1 MMLAALAILIGFA
14 ALMWGADRFVLG
26 AAATA
31 RNLGVSP
38 LLIGLTIVGFGTSAP
53 EMLVSAMA
61 AWTGSG
67 GLSVG
72 NALGSCVTNVALVL
86 GAAAIVTPLTVHSR
100 IVRRELPLLF
110 VVMLSSGWVLW
121 DGVLSW
127 ADGALLMSG
136 LLGYLGWMGHQG
148 VSERRERATLA
159 DPLQTEFEA
168 EIPRDMSTARALGWL
183 GVGLVALLFGSRSL
197 VWGAVTVAEA
207 LGVPELVVGL
217 SVVAL
222 GTSLP
227 EVAASVVAARKG
239 EHDIAVGN
247 VVGSNMFNLL
257 GVLALPGLIDPGH
270 VDRHVVERDVP
281 VMVGMTLLLVLFAHG
296 FGRERVLRRWHGA
309 LLVTGYLFYVGWLY
323 VQSGGH

>member
-1 MMLAALAILIGFA
+1 MTFASVAILVGFL

-26 AAATA
+26 AAASA

-53 EMLVSAMA
+53 ELLVSAMA

-86 GAAAIVTPLTVHSR
+86 GAASLVAPLTVHSR

-110 VVMLSSGWVLW
+110 AVMSLSGVVLW

-127 ADGALLMSG
+127 WDGALLSIC
-136 LLGYLGWMGHQG
+136 LLGYLGWMAHQG

-168 EIPRDMSTARALGWL
+168 EIPSDMSMPRAIGWL

-197 VWGAVTVAEA
+197 VWGAVQVAES

-217 SVVAL
+217 SVVAF

-257 GVLALPGLIDPGH
+257 GVLALPGLIDPGP

-281 VMVGMTLLLVLFAHG
+281 VMVGATLLLVIFAHG

-309 LLVTGYLFYVGWLY
+309 VLVLGYLLYVGWLY
-323 VQSGGH
+323 VRRGH